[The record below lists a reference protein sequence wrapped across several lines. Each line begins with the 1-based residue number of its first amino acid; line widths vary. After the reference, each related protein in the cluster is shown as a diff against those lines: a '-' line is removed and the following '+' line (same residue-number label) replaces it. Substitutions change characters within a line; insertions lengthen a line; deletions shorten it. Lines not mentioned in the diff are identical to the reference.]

1 MSGVLEEIAFA
12 HERQEAEFEFAA
24 VPLFVSFP
32 LFGGEYPPADLLRD
46 IKCVVDQMSSR
57 SEHCFAGQR
66 TSLESRHVIL
76 ECVNDAVDYFLRETH
91 ATPVDLGCD
100 RIRSRSTRLARNDSC
115 H

>member
-12 HERQEAEFEFAA
+12 QERQEAEFEFAA
-24 VPLFVSFP
+24 APLFVSFP
-32 LFGGEYPPADLLRD
+32 LFGGEYLPVDLLRD

-91 ATPVDLGCD
+91 ATPVDFGCD
-100 RIRSRSTRLARNDSC
+100 RIRSRSTRLTRNDSC

>member
-32 LFGGEYPPADLLRD
+32 LFGGEYPPVDLLRD

-57 SEHCFAGQR
+57 NIALQ
-66 TSLESRHVIL
+66 
-76 ECVNDAVDYFLRETH
+76 VNEQALR
-91 ATPVDLGCD
+91 A
-100 RIRSRSTRLARNDSC
+100 IISFWSISMMRSTIS
-115 H
+115 